1 MKTKIEHVDIDLKDT
16 HKFSRNNEK
25 LIKKSKKVGCFYCL
39 KIYPAK
45 EVKGYRSYYGNG
57 AICSYCTVDSLLP
70 DCCGFELS
78 EKLLKAMRSKWF
90 NL

>member
-1 MKTKIEHVDIDLKDT
+1 MKTKIEYVDIDLKET

-25 LIKKSKKVGCFYCL
+25 LVKKAKKVGCFYCL

-45 EVKGYRSYYGNG
+45 QVKTYRSIMKS
-57 AICSYCTVDSLLP
+57 AVCSYCTVDSLLP
-70 DCCGFELS
+70 DCCGFELN